1 MGLRSFLHRLTAPKP
16 AHRSVDA
23 PVKLVCVVNQSLKM
37 GKGKIA
43 AQVGH
48 ASVQAFLNSGV
59 THPSEV
65 EAWLASGQK
74 KICLKT
80 PQAEDFEALQK
91 EAAAAIEEAFSGLD
105 TNTSDLVPL
114 PSPELFSKFKDTE
127 VAKVDAAKLKAA
139 VDVLKETTKSV
150 KRTDTGVCLPSPEA
164 LTKIALIQTEA
175 SAAVDPAA
183 AAKFAAEAKKLGGAV
198 NPRNVLPLVPYVE
211 PGGLLPRSFPADQL
225 ARFKKAGFALEA
237 AQKQALKAQKG
248 GGLSGMAVRGAPAS

>member
-1 MGLRSFLHRLTAPKP
+1 MR
-16 AHRSVDA
+16 
-23 PVKLVCVVNQSLKM
+23 
-37 GKGKIA
+37 
-43 AQVGH
+43 
-48 ASVQAFLNSGV
+48 
-59 THPSEV
+59 
-65 EAWLASGQK
+65 
-74 KICLKT
+74 
-80 PQAEDFEALQK
+80 FELQK
-91 EAAAAIEEAFSGLD
+91 AREQIKEAESAISAQSKEIEKLNQIISEADQERLRQTKEYDIVINERDILGTQLIRRNDELALLYEKIKIQASTLSKGQIQYRDRL
-105 TNTSDLVPL
+105 NEIRVLKIKLSDVKRELLVVKN
-114 PSPELFSKFKDTE
+114 S
-127 VAKVDAAKLKAA
+127 VAA

-150 KRTDTGVCLPSPEA
+150 KRTATGVCLPSPEA